1 MPTTGEISLYVD
13 AMLVETVLADPKLY
27 KKGGFITDLLT
38 KVKDY
43 FAEKID
49 PNNPVKSVLNM
60 LAPGVLWVV
69 FKGLG
74 LGMWG
79 TLIGLLMNVFHV
91 DAYGMMVSLYEKVK
105 DMISGGQKVSSS
117 QIDSAVNG
125 IVQSHSQVN
134 GEQEAQEAYQ
144 KLQQKQQQPA
154 QANDGK
160 VYSSLEL
167 LHDAKIIRLAMVEY
181 ERQNL
186 RLVKEAIS
194 LSEFTP
200 FYSSRKA
207 KGTSLLG
214 SILGF
219 VFKLALAS
227 AGLMVAGD
235 IVRKIFHMDDR
246 GSGGASSETPSGT
259 TSTQTKYHA
268 SGDTP
273 LPHEMPIANNR
284 SNIENMVVQ
293 FAKDVY
299 PDLSSKEDIIRSSP
313 YFKAVVDQIAHTNLY
328 NPGSAETLI
337 PSIFHSKKQVVDYF
351 IDDVAKR
358 DTA

>member
-13 AMLVETVLADPKLY
+13 AMLVETVLGDPKLY

-43 FAEKID
+43 FASKID
-49 PNNPVKSVLNM
+49 PNNPVKSVLNV

-91 DAYGMMVSLYEKVK
+91 DAYGMIVSLYEKVK
-105 DMISGGQKVSSS
+105 EMISGGQKVSSS
-117 QIDSAVNG
+117 QIDSAVQG
-125 IVQSHSQVN
+125 IVQDHSQVS
-134 GEQEAQEAYQ
+134 GEQEAQEALQ
-144 KLQQKQQQPA
+144 KLQQQQQQPA

-194 LSEFTP
+194 LSDFIP

-207 KGTSLLG
+207 KGTTLLG

-235 IVRKIFHMDDR
+235 VIRKLFHMDDAPSGG
-246 GSGGASSETPSGT
+246 GSGTPAS

-273 LPHEMPIANNR
+273 LPREMPVANNR

-299 PDLSSKEDIIRSSP
+299 PDLNGKEQLIQSSP